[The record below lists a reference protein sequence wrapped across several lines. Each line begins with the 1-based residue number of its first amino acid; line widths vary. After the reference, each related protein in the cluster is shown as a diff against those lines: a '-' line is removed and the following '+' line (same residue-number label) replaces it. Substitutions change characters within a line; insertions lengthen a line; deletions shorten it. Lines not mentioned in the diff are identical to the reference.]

1 MDSGAR
7 GSTDGRPNAA
17 SADDACSSSV
27 QQCALE
33 SSYYSSS
40 ALSSRHAAP
49 PGRLQ
54 SRAPPVAGP
63 RVPLPAGSPGQC
75 LHTASAQCPS
85 PPGWLAG
92 CWLPAGCWLRCAA
105 AAALLPPCLHRR
117 LAGCSLLQLPSS
129 SRPCCCRTAA
139 PRAGCLLCGVIRGSD
154 LTPLHPRKPLPPQH
168 PTCPSTRKHAH
179 AASP

>member
-1 MDSGAR
+1 VDSGAR

-75 LHTASAQCPS
+75 LHTASAQCPV
-85 PPGWLAG
+85 PLLLAGWLAA
-92 CWLPAGCWLRCAA
+92 CCLPLQWSMSPEISRSVREPKIAPGGHTDDRKRYGDDAGR
-105 AAALLPPCLHRR
+105 H
-117 LAGCSLLQLPSS
+117 G
-129 SRPCCCRTAA
+129 
-139 PRAGCLLCGVIRGSD
+139 G
-154 LTPLHPRKPLPPQH
+154 
-168 PTCPSTRKHAH
+168 
-179 AASP
+179 